1 MRVLV
6 AEDERGLADAIAI
19 GLEREG
25 YAVDVAYDGE
35 DAFVKARV
43 YPYDLL
49 CLDISMPGMDGRELT
64 RRLRSESDEDG
75 AQPRILFLTANDGI
89 EDRIGGL
96 DDGADDYLT
105 KPFDFGEL
113 TARVRALL
121 RRDAAGVA
129 TAALTVG
136 QLALD
141 TASGTASRAGL
152 ELALT
157 PKEFALLR
165 YFMLHPGEV
174 LSEGT
179 LLSHVWD
186 ENADPATKTVRVT
199 VMNLRRKLEASGEPN
214 PIETVVGSGY
224 RLKQSG

>member
-49 CLDISMPGMDGRELT
+49 CLDINMPGMDGRELT
-64 RRLRSESDEDG
+64 RRLRSEPHED
-75 AQPRILFLTANDGI
+75 APPPRILFLTANDGLD
-89 EDRIGGL
+89 DRISGL

-113 TARVRALL
+113 KARVRALL
-121 RRDAAGVA
+121 RRDAGTSGTA
-129 TAALTVG
+129 TLTVG
-136 QLALD
+136 KLALD
-141 TASGTASRAGL
+141 SAAGTASRAGDS
-152 ELALT
+152 LALT

-165 YFMLHPGEV
+165 YFMSHPGEV
-174 LSEGT
+174 LSEGR
-179 LLSHVWD
+179 LLTHVWD

-199 VMNLRRKLEASGEPN
+199 VMNLRRKLEASGEAH
-214 PIETVVGSGY
+214 PIETIVGSGY
-224 RLKQSG
+224 RLKETG

>member
-49 CLDISMPGMDGRELT
+49 CLDIGMPGMDGRELT
-64 RRLRSESDEDG
+64 RRLRSESGRDA

-113 TARVRALL
+113 MARVRALL
-121 RRDAAGVA
+121 RRDAAGAGTA
-129 TAALTVG
+129 TLAVG
-136 QLALD
+136 NLALD
-141 TASGTASRAGL
+141 AATGTASRAGV

-165 YFMLHPGEV
+165 YFMLHPGEM
-174 LSEGT
+174 LAEGT
-179 LLSHVWD
+179 LLAHVWD

-199 VMNLRRKLEASGEPN
+199 VMNLRRKLESSGQAN

-224 RLKQSG
+224 RLKETG